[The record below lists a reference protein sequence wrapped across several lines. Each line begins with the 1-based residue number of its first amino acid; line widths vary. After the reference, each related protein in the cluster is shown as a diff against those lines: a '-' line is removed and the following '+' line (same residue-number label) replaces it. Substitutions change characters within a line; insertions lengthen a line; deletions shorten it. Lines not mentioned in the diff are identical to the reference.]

1 MRGNGTRAVGESEIR
16 NGARR
21 WGNSSGSRIP
31 FAHQAKLGAARG
43 RTKQEP
49 IRGQRKQREADLAET
64 LSLEERK
71 KQKRDAQICSS

>member
-1 MRGNGTRAVGESEIR
+1 MRGEGQWDSGSVGESEIR

-31 FAHQAKLGAARG
+31 FAHQAKSGAARG

-49 IRGQRKQREADLAET
+49 IRRQQKQREVLD
-64 LSLEERK
+64 
-71 KQKRDAQICSS
+71 